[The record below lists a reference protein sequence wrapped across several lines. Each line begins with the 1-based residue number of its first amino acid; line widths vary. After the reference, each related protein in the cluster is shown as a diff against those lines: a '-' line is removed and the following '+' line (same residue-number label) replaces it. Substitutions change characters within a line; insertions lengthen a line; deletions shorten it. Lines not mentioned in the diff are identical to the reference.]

1 MNSKLTWDL
10 DFPVVITPYS
20 ISNFVIALVSKLG
33 GRELIKQV
41 KNWSNVGF
49 QYVFFEAF
57 FSTQILCPCKV
68 QAIKLFF
75 LNNSQARECG
85 SAVI

>member
-41 KNWSNVGF
+41 KNWSNAGF

-57 FSTQILCPCKV
+57 LVLKYYVHVKYKP
-68 QAIKLFF
+68 
-75 LNNSQARECG
+75 
-85 SAVI
+85 